1 MLDELKLSNLKI
13 GQYFKFENCG
23 YSYSYI
29 CRLISMERYRGST
42 IEVYFIVTK
51 SLKNSQIRPIGFRP
65 SVIIDEGGGLDENYW
80 SVVKKTDSNY
90 PKCSLCK

>member
-29 CRLISMERYRGST
+29 CRLISMETSGGGPIT
-42 IEVYFIVTK
+42 KVYFIVTK
-51 SLKNSQIRPIGFRP
+51 PLKNSHVRPIGF
-65 SVIIDEGGGLDENYW
+65 
-80 SVVKKTDSNY
+80 
-90 PKCSLCK
+90 